1 MDDRYREIPGHPGY
15 RVSRE
20 GEVQSCWAK
29 TVPPRVSDAWHTLK
43 PIPRGKG
50 YPTVNLGG
58 GPRKVARLIHQLV
71 LEAFV
76 GPRPPGLVCCHSD
89 GDRTNNRMDNLRWDS
104 YLANSEDMLRH
115 GTRLMGSR
123 ANAKLTEEQVMDIRR
138 LRAQCTSVRELAD
151 RYGVTTQNIEAV
163 VYRRTWRHVP

>member
-1 MDDRYREIPGHPGY
+1 MTCAYFNGIG
-15 RVSRE
+15 
-20 GEVQSCWAK
+20 AK
-29 TVPPRVSDAWHTLK
+29 TVPPRMSDAWHTLK

-50 YPTVNLGG
+50 YLTVNLGG
-58 GPRKVARLIHQLV
+58 GPRKIARLIHQLV

-76 GPRPPGLVCCHSD
+76 GPRPPGLVCCHAD
-89 GDRTNNRMDNLRWDS
+89 GDRTDNRLQNLRWDS

-123 ANAKLTEEQVMDIRR
+123 ANAKLTEEQVAEIRR
-138 LRAQCTSVRELAD
+138 LRADGESFSDLAG
-151 RYGVTTQNIEAV
+151 RFGVTYVNILAV